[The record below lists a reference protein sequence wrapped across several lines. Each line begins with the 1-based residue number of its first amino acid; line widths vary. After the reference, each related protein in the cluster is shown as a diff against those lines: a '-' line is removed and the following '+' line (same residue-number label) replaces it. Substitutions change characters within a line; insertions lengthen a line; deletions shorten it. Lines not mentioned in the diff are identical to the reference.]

1 MRAPDREEKKIN
13 QKDKEK
19 SIKKELTGEVR
30 FVKII
35 KLSVEPGTPGG
46 KDSTVK
52 KDEKSHKNQLT
63 ETSIFDTMIKHLNE
77 RLNASEERVNPKR
90 SASKEIE
97 KSLKKGLTKKRGSD
111 TI

>member
-1 MRAPDREEKKIN
+1 MRASDGEEKKIN

-46 KDSTVK
+46 KDGTVK

-63 ETSIFDTMIKHLNE
+63 QTSIFDTMIKHLNE
-77 RLNASEERVNPKR
+77 RSNASEERVNPKQTGFER
-90 SASKEIE
+90 NRKRF
-97 KSLKKGLTKKRGSD
+97 KKRVD
-111 TI
+111 KETRK